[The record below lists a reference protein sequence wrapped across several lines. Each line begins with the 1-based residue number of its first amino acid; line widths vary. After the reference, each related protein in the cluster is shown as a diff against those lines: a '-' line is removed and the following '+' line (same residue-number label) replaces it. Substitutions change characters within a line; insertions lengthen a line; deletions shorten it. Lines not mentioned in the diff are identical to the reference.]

1 MEDIHELFEK
11 GPKAFDAKEF
21 AEREFSTPPT
31 VVHPFFP
38 SGGVGIIFG
47 EGGVGKTRLALH
59 MAMAVRDGSFF
70 LARFRCTKGIV
81 GLVEVDTAPSTVQD
95 MLRKMAGLAKKEG
108 EKTGGYYDLSGM
120 PIALHDRAVDAIAL
134 SDAIRREGDEARPA
148 WLEPV
153 RTAKCS
159 LVIVDSYRKT
169 HRLDENDNRTPSA
182 VIGAWRTLLGSKPA
196 LLFIHHARKDAPGFM
211 TTRGASSSSRGAS
224 ALIDDND
231 WSAHLYKEVGQG
243 KETKLKVLEW
253 TKARVPGEDQ
263 MPKVLL
269 DYDERTGL
277 LMISDRARHRA
288 LELAEVGLERNEIV
302 KHLVL
307 EQVCTQGA
315 AYKLADEVGLM
326 VRNQ

>member
-1 MEDIHELFEK
+1 MEDIRELFED
-11 GPKAFDAKEF
+11 GPKSFDAKEF
-21 AEREFSTPPT
+21 SEREFSTPPT
-31 VVHPFFP
+31 VVAPFFP

-59 MAMAVRDGSFF
+59 MAMAVRDGGFF
-70 LARFRCTKGIV
+70 LARFRCTRGVV
-81 GLVEVDTAPSTVQD
+81 GLVEVDTPPSV
-95 MLRKMAGLAKKEG
+95 MHGALKKMGQA
-108 EKTGGYYDLSGM
+108 YDLSGM
-120 PIALHDRAVDAIAL
+120 PLALHDRSIDAIGLAKK
-134 SDAIRREGDEARPA
+134 ITTVGNEARPT

-153 RTAKCS
+153 RQAKCD
-159 LVIVDSYRKT
+159 LVIVDSYRKV
-169 HRLDENDNRTPSA
+169 HGLDENDNLTPSA
-182 VIGAWRTLLGSKPA
+182 VVGAWRTLLGSRPA

-211 TTRGASSSSRGAS
+211 STRGASSSSRGAS

-231 WSAHLYKEVGQG
+231 WSAHLYKEVSQG

-253 TKARVPGEDQ
+253 TKARIPGEDN

-288 LELAEVGLERNEIV
+288 LELAEVGLERAEIV
-302 KHLVL
+302 KHMVL
-307 EQVCTQGA
+307 EQMCSQGA